1 MVTRVTAKDVTIF
14 IQMRRAPLLEEEL
27 VSLQIGKRQEGR
39 ATCYFMKGF
48 MGGLKMGQSM
58 LQNLSIF

>member
-14 IQMRRAPLLEEEL
+14 IQMRRVPPLEEGL
-27 VSLQIGKRQEGR
+27 GNLQSGKRQEER

-48 MGGLKMGQSM
+48 MAGLKMDQSM
-58 LQNLSIF
+58 LQNL